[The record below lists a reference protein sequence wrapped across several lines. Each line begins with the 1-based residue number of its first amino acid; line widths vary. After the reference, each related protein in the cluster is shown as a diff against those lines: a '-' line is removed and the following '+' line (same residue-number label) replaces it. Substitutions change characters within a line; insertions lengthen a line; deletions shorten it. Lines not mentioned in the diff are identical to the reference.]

1 MVHYNYAGRMINIKT
16 IHQEIF
22 SGSFK
27 FWGTFSCPVEK
38 RNFGGGF
45 LYFLVAQNESSSA
58 EVKATSRN
66 SLFSK
71 EKLGFLAFVQ
81 HGLNLILLI
90 F

>member
-1 MVHYNYAGRMINIKT
+1 MVHYNYAARMINIKE

-27 FWGTFSCPVEK
+27 FLGTFSCPVEK

-66 SLFSK
+66 SLFQK
-71 EKLGFLAFVQ
+71 RNWAFW
-81 HGLNLILLI
+81 LLCSMV
-90 F
+90 